1 MGFDPK
7 IFSPFEI
14 ERSCGSASKVRRN
27 FGWKP
32 KTSFTQVICLV
43 VETQAPRAVFMPL
56 LGSS

>member
-32 KTSFTQVICLV
+32 QLRFAQVVLL